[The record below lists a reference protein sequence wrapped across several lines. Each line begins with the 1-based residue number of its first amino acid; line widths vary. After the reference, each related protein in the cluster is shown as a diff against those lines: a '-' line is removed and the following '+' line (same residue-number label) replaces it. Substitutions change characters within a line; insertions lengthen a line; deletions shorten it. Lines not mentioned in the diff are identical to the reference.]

1 MRTHIF
7 FKNIF
12 RILHGSP
19 FSLLNI
25 ISAALYGKRDIKMGH
40 CIILAIWKIFF
51 LLFVSIFHIEIFL
64 FSSSILQSKPWNSL
78 IFV

>member
-1 MRTHIF
+1 MRIDIF

-40 CIILAIWKIFF
+40 CIILAIWKIFCF
-51 LLFVSIFHIEIFL
+51 AFR
-64 FSSSILQSKPWNSL
+64 
-78 IFV
+78 